1 MPVDAHTMLVVP
13 ILEVSLQA
21 LQVLET
27 LIIKDS
33 DKLDIR
39 DKQAVSHYHRNSDS
53 NNCSHAFAPAIPQ
66 AHALQEERP

>member
-1 MPVDAHTMLVVP
+1 MATAKQLPRQVTLSIQVFIYAVSCCCSITFTVHMP
-13 ILEVSLQA
+13 QA

-39 DKQAVSHYHRNSDS
+39 DKQAVS
-53 NNCSHAFAPAIPQ
+53 
-66 AHALQEERP
+66 